1 MSYRSRVLA
10 LLMIATVGVPCSA
23 AAQGLRVGLGSIPTV
38 LDPATALEGS
48 VPLIARQVFDTL
60 LQYRDGSSD
69 VEPGLATSWSVSR
82 DGLSWTFRLRDG
94 VRFHDGTSLTSR
106 QVAESLDRIVV
117 PNHALAPSPNP
128 GGLRLLRGP
137 PGVVKEI
144 LTPDSRTVQINL
156 LLPYAP
162 ILSVLAHPVFSIVR
176 AGTGAARW
184 IGTGAYSVSEMSPGR
199 IVLDANPSYWAAPP
213 KTARIQLLETGD
225 AARAETDVE
234 ARNLDILIPASAPSR
249 RQGALSVAS

>member
-1 MSYRSRVLA
+1 MSTRSRVMA
-10 LLMIATVGVPCSA
+10 LIMVATVVVPCSA
-23 AAQGLRVGLGSIPTV
+23 AAQGVPLRVGLWSIPTV
-38 LDPATALEGS
+38 LDPATALEGP

-94 VRFHDGTSLTSR
+94 VRFHDGTPLTSR

-117 PNHALAPSPNP
+117 PSHALAPSPNP
-128 GGLRLLRGP
+128 GGVRLLRGP
-137 PGVVKEI
+137 PGVFKEI

-162 ILSVLAHPVFSIVR
+162 ILSVLAHPDRKSTRLNSSHVAISYAVF
-176 AGTGAARW
+176 
-184 IGTGAYSVSEMSPGR
+184 
-199 IVLDANPSYWAAPP
+199 
-213 KTARIQLLETGD
+213 
-225 AARAETDVE
+225 
-234 ARNLDILIPASAPSR
+234 
-249 RQGALSVAS
+249 